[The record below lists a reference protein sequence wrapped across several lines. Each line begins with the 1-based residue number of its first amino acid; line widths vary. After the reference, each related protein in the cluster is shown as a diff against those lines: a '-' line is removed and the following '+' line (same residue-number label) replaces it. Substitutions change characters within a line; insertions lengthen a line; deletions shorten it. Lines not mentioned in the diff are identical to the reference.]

1 MALAVLL
8 AQSATVEAGPLDD
21 AKVAVEASDYL
32 KARAALTEAL
42 ASGENGRDEL
52 AEIYR
57 LSGIVAGA
65 LGDAKASTA
74 AFQRALALS
83 PKVELPPGTSP
94 KIARPF
100 AQAQGLAR
108 QSAPLEIKTETAA
121 DPPSVTVIVA
131 SDPLAM
137 IARVRVYAGVDGKP
151 EQAFDRPAS
160 ERTTVE
166 LPAGARLDVRVAAV
180 DEHGNRLAELGS
192 RAVPIVIVGKAAP
205 PPPGGGQVVVRT
217 PPRRPPERPARPPRP
232 LYLKWWM
239 WGTTAALFGGAAA
252 YFGIDAVLARR
263 DLVELNQHSVE
274 HTFDE
279 ARDVEARAR
288 RDVLFT
294 NIGWGA
300 AGVFAVG
307 ATILYLTE
315 PRPARGERRV
325 SVAPVRGGGGA
336 IVLGGRF

>member
-8 AQSATVEAGPLDD
+8 AQSPAAQAGPIDD
-21 AKVAVEASDYL
+21 AKIAVEASDYL

-42 ASGENGRDEL
+42 ASGANGRQEL

-74 AFQRALALS
+74 AFQRALVLA
-83 PKVELPPGTSP
+83 PKLELAPGTSP

-100 AQAQGLAR
+100 AAAQGLAR
-108 QSAPLEIKTETAA
+108 QSAPLEIRSETAA
-121 DPPSVTVIVA
+121 EPPSVTVIVA
-131 SDPLAM
+131 SDPLSM
-137 IARVRVYAGVDGKP
+137 IARVRVAVVADGKP
-151 EQAFDRPAS
+151 EQAFDRPSS

-166 LPAGARLDVRVAAV
+166 LPEGARLDVRIAVV
-180 DEHGNRLAELGS
+180 DEHGNRLAELGT
-192 RAVPIVIVGKAAP
+192 REVPIVVLGKAP
-205 PPPGGGQVVVRT
+205 PPPPSRAATAVRA
-217 PPRRPPERPARPPRP
+217 PPPPPPRPARSPRP
-232 LYLKWWM
+232 LYLRWWM
-239 WGTTAALFGGAAA
+239 WGGGAALFGAAAA

-263 DLVELNQHSVE
+263 DLEALNRSSIE

-279 ARDVEARAR
+279 AKDLEARAR

-300 AGVFAVG
+300 AGVLAAG

-325 SVAPVRGGGGA
+325 SVAPVRGGGA